1 MKTLFNRLELLIETI
16 SNIFL
21 GLSSNGIHKCMRN
34 YIPYFSNNYAYIN
47 LIYNFI
53 KILVQFIIKDPL
65 DLVYYII

>member
-1 MKTLFNRLELLIETI
+1 MKTVINRLELLIETI

-21 GLSSNGIHKCMRN
+21 GLSSNGIHKCMRS